1 MGINEL
7 LTFVQFDPKTFL
19 FFGVFWF
26 LSPFLRSFLYFRVN
40 ITNFFK
46 SMSPPLLFR
55 LLVLYLLIRL
65 LAFFNDV
72 IWVKLV
78 LLQSVFFAFLFFV
91 FFFFFFCNKEK
102 KKKKKKKKK

>member
-1 MGINEL
+1 MGHKILSIEPPPIF
-7 LTFVQFDPKTFL
+7 FVQFDPKTFL
-19 FFGVFWF
+19 FFGIFWF
-26 LSPFLRSFLYFRVN
+26 FVFCCQFLRSFLYFRVN

-46 SMSPPLLFR
+46 SMSPPLLSR
-55 LLVLYLLIRL
+55 LLVLYLLMGL

-91 FFFFFFCNKEK
+91 F
-102 KKKKKKKKK
+102 

>member
-1 MGINEL
+1 MGNAEYMG
-7 LTFVQFDPKTFL
+7 TFVQFDPKTF
-19 FFGVFWF
+19 FVFWDFLVFCF

-46 SMSPPLLFR
+46 SMSPPSLFR

-78 LLQSVFFAFLFFV
+78 LLQSVFFAFFV
-91 FFFFFFCNKEK
+91 FCFLVRK
-102 KKKKKKKKK
+102 

>member
-1 MGINEL
+1 MGEL

-19 FFGVFWF
+19 FFGIFWF
-26 LSPFLRSFLYFRVN
+26 FVFCRHFCGVFLYFRVN

-78 LLQSVFFAFLFFV
+78 LLQSVFF
-91 FFFFFFCNKEK
+91 FFFFFFLGKRK
-102 KKKKKKKKK
+102 KKKKKKKKSTLR

>member
-1 MGINEL
+1 MGEL

-19 FFGVFWF
+19 FFGIF
-26 LSPFLRSFLYFRVN
+26 LFFVAIFAEFFLYFRVN

-78 LLQSVFFAFLFFV
+78 LLQSVFF
-91 FFFFFFCNKEK
+91 FFFFFFLGKRK
-102 KKKKKKKKK
+102 KKKKKKKKSTLR